1 MTSNNTWYLYLHV
14 RVVTIDDA
22 IWWWNKSL
30 ILKRDFGILVIMN
43 YSLPSWIE
51 KYFRNEYSWVFI
63 LDWWTI
69 RDLLAN
75 ENVYLKI
82 WIFHLDFF
90 FFLNFLAGSVELENV
105 WDECFMMKSI
115 VDWNIL
121 IIDMIVLM
129 IGWIFKSY
137 SLCQLIC
144 KKFFYIKLYNIKKD
158 ISVSFYYFLF
168 YNIFNVE

>member
-51 KYFRNEYSWVFI
+51 EYFRNEYSWVFI

-90 FFLNFLAGSVELENV
+90 FFFNFLAGSVELENV

-115 VDWNIL
+115 VWLKYFNYRYNRYDSFEYLKVIL
-121 IIDMIVLM
+121 YVSLFI
-129 IGWIFKSY
+129 KS
-137 SLCQLIC
+137 
-144 KKFFYIKLYNIKKD
+144 FFYIKLYNIKKD

>member
-51 KYFRNEYSWVFI
+51 EYFRNEYSWVFI

-90 FFLNFLAGSVELENV
+90 FFELFS
-105 WDECFMMKSI
+105 WKRGIGKCLRWMFHDEINSWLKYFNYRYNRYDSFEYLKVILYVSLFVKS
-115 VDWNIL
+115 
-121 IIDMIVLM
+121 
-129 IGWIFKSY
+129 
-137 SLCQLIC
+137 
-144 KKFFYIKLYNIKKD
+144 FFI
-158 ISVSFYYFLF
+158 
-168 YNIFNVE
+168 